1 MKVYKGII
9 KKVPSEKQFEMYQNG
24 ECEIFDLKLLDTIIE
39 KTVNDKNDMVLPIRL
54 SYQDLDNN
62 GNEKYVY
69 DGSAD
74 VYIKAYRQTPIL
86 YATGKELRILVEY
99 GEYAPVKI
107 VVKEIEYNGKM
118 INVVECVQNQHA
130 GLM

>member
-1 MKVYKGII
+1 MYKGII
-9 KKVPSEKQFEMYQNG
+9 KKVPSEKQFEMHENG
-24 ECEIFDLKLLDTIIE
+24 ECEICDLKLFDTITE
-39 KTVNDKNDMVLPIRL
+39 KTINNQSEMVLPIRL

-62 GNEKYVY
+62 GNGKYVY

-107 VVKEIEYNGKM
+107 VVTEIEYDGKT
-118 INVVECVQNQHA
+118 INKIECVQNQHA